1 MIREFFLER
10 RWGEVWF
17 AWFGLLVVIGQA
29 FFSSYIKYAVNTW
42 YTGFYDLLQK
52 SGSALL
58 AKTAV
63 AAAVASN
70 GTNATAGH
78 HVLTL
83 EEGRAQVWE
92 RLKDFG
98 WIVLPA
104 VFVSPSAKWVKSNW
118 ALRWRMTLMRSYIA
132 SWDANVTPVEG
143 ASQRLHEDTQRFAT
157 ALQTYLALMLDS
169 AMTLVVFTPILFELG
184 GKVAAPSAALNVL
197 GRGWMF
203 VVAVSSAA
211 LGLGVAMVAG
221 SRLVDLEV
229 ANQRVEAELRRE
241 LVVLEATPGAIC
253 AAAPSAV
260 PSSFLGHGKGADGVD
275 APRADAL
282 AAPAPGLL
290 GSPAPIFERLWT
302 ALVDNYTALYRNFW
316 YLNLWLYVFDQL
328 MVVAPYLLAAPLLFA
343 EDAAERITLGTL
355 VQTSNAFGRVF
366 DSLSVVSENW
376 GGINE
381 WRSTLVRLRQF
392 EKELYSP
399 SVAPSQATRP
409 SSGPSSE
416 TDDPLLNDEMRAG
429 GSDAEMMPVMP
440 KR

>member
-17 AWFGLLVVIGQA
+17 AWFGLLVVVGQA

-42 YTGFYDLLQK
+42 YTGFYDLLQT

-58 AKTAV
+58 ANSTVATA
-63 AAAVASN
+63 ASFN
-70 GTNATAGH
+70 GTNTTAGH

-83 EEGRAQVWE
+83 EESRTQVWE
-92 RLKDFG
+92 RLKEFG

-118 ALRWRMTLMRSYIA
+118 ALRWRMALMRSYIA
-132 SWDANVTPVEG
+132 SWDANVAPIEG

-157 ALQTYLALMLDS
+157 GLQTFLALMLDS
-169 AMTLVVFTPILFELG
+169 AMTLVVFTPILFKLG
-184 GKVAAPSAALNVL
+184 GKVAAPSAALLVL

-203 VVAVSSAA
+203 FVAVSSAA

-221 SRLVDLEV
+221 RRLVELEV

-241 LVVLEATPGAIC
+241 LVVLEATPGEVCPAATSSAEAIGQGKRGLGGDSPRSG
-253 AAAPSAV
+253 APAV
-260 PSSFLGHGKGADGVD
+260 PALLG
-275 APRADAL
+275 P
-282 AAPAPGLL
+282 PAPF
-290 GSPAPIFERLWT
+290 FERLWT

-316 YLNLWLYVFDQL
+316 YLNLWLYAFDQL
-328 MVVAPYLLAAPLLFA
+328 MIVAPYLLVAPLLFA
-343 EDAAERITLGTL
+343 EDPAARITLGTL
-355 VQTSNAFGRVF
+355 VQTSNSFGRVF

-392 EKELYSP
+392 EKELYS
-399 SVAPSQATRP
+399 TRP
-409 SSGPSSE
+409 SSHPSSE

-429 GSDAEMMPVMP
+429 SSDVEMMPELP
-440 KR
+440 HR